1 MKKLLLILVA
11 IAAISCKNEAP
22 IDYAIVSGKILNTEA
37 KELSIA
43 SQDRKVREKFAID
56 SEGNFSDTLRVMG
69 VYEFYDGKNYKN
81 YYVEAGNHINIT
93 YDAKDFKNTLIFTGS
108 GSEVSNYLLAKNV
121 KVGELKGERNSIYK
135 LEEAA
140 YKTKCN
146 EIKDAE
152 IVLISTFQ
160 GISEAYKTGEKK
172 DIEYEYLNNLNI
184 YQNYHSYYAKN
195 PEFKVSEGFLDELND
210 IDYNNEDDYFSS
222 PNYKYLVQAHF
233 NGLAKKL
240 VESDSI
246 DNYIATIKVNG
257 AIPNEA
263 IKNNMLS
270 EGSRSLKYTDNMKEY
285 YELFMTTSTN
295 EEDKKTI
302 TESYNKLKAV
312 AAGQPSPKF
321 IDYENNAGGTT
332 SLDDLKGKYVYI
344 DVWATWCGPCIGEI
358 PSLKKVEKKYHDK
371 NIHFLSL
378 SIDKAK
384 DHDKWKKMIVDKELG
399 GIQLLADNAWKSKF
413 VQDYQ
418 INGIPHFIL
427 LDPEGNIVKYSA
439 PRPSDDKLIK
449 LFDELNI

>member
-1 MKKLLLILVA
+1 MILVA

-22 IDYAIVSGKILNTEA
+22 VDYAIISGKILNTEV
-37 KELSIA
+37 KELSISSA
-43 SQDRKVREKFAID
+43 DRKVNKKITVD
-56 SEGNFSDTLRVMG
+56 SEGNFNDTLKKVKAG
-69 VYEFYDGKNYKN
+69 IFNFYDGKNYENFYIDKGDN
-81 YYVEAGNHINIT
+81 LNID
-93 YDAKDFKNTLIFTGS
+93 YDAKDFKNTLTYAGV
-108 GSEVSNYLLAKNV
+108 GSEVSNYLLAKNA
-121 KVGELKGERNSIYK
+121 KVGELMGERNSIYK

-152 IVLISTFQ
+152 IALISTFQ

-172 DIEYEYLNNLNI
+172 DIKYKYLNSLSI
-184 YQNYHSYYAKN
+184 YENYHSHYAKK
-195 PEFKVSEGFLDELND
+195 PAFKVSEGFLDEMND
-210 IDYNNEDDYFSS
+210 FDYNNENDYLTSS
-222 PNYKYLVQAHF
+222 IYKTIVGTYYRK
-233 NGLAKKL
+233 LAREL
-240 VESDSI
+240 VESDSL
-246 DNYIATIKVNG
+246 DYGIAAIKIYKE
-257 AIPNEA
+257 IPNET
-263 IKNNMLS
+263 IKNDLLLS
-270 EGSRSLKYTDNMKEY
+270 SSGSLKYAEDMKEFY
-285 YELFMTTSTN
+285 DLLMATSIN
-295 EEDKKTI
+295 EENKKTI

-399 GIQLLADNAWKSKF
+399 GIQLLADNAWESKF

-427 LDPEGNIVKYSA
+427 IDPEGKIVKYSA
-439 PRPSDDKLIK
+439 PRPSSEKLIELFDKLEI
-449 LFDELNI
+449 